1 MKLGSLFSTLANG
14 KNASSHSTASNET
27 SEQRAR
33 LSDYQRAL
41 RGEATWKGVSKLVGA
56 VTLALV
62 GTIVVLAT
70 QFSPRVVVWEREPDG
85 MQHIVGDAQRAVTPS
100 DVTIDA
106 SLVTFVRYMR
116 EIPNGDYRFIDRNL
130 EIAHRRMTVPSS
142 PAERAELTYWSAHN
156 PKLSAAQVTRIV
168 LDRNPA
174 PIVTRQGDSLTWQI
188 TWAEQVKDAHGVLRA
203 PVLFSGS
210 VTMAHEPTLTT
221 DRATGM
227 DNAGGINVWSY
238 VLPESD

>member
-1 MKLGSLFSTLANG
+1 MKLGSWLSLPG
-14 KNASSHSTASNET
+14 GRGGASAAAAGGTD
-27 SEQRAR
+27 EQRAR

-41 RGEATWKGVSKLVGA
+41 RGEATWKGVSKLIGA
-56 VTLALV
+56 VALALV
-62 GTIVVLAT
+62 GAIIVLVA
-70 QFSPRVVVWEREPDG
+70 QFSPRVAVWQREPDG
-85 MQHIVGDAQRAVTPS
+85 MEHIVGDAQTAITPS
-100 DVTIDA
+100 DVTID
-106 SLVTFVRYMR
+106 SSIVSFVRYMR

-142 PAERAELTYWSAHN
+142 PAERAEIAYWSAHN
-156 PKLSAAQVTRIV
+156 PKLSAAQVTRVV

-174 PIVTRQGDSLTWQI
+174 PIVTRQGDSMTWQI
-188 TWAEQVKDAHGVLRA
+188 TWAEQVKDSHGALRA